1 MVNNQGISHIIP
13 YDQVQFKD
21 GQDYVLEIPIK
32 SYISSLNV
40 EVNASV
46 EKIDKSVEKLM
57 SRKNIN
63 IDLEENHDN
72 LVDLYLDKTA

>member
-1 MVNNQGISHIIP
+1 MPPRFGDLVPGISWSPEAISI
-13 YDQVQFKD
+13 
-21 GQDYVLEIPIK
+21 VLNI
-32 SYISSLNV
+32 